1 MYIMALI
8 REECLFCYILDPT
21 HCFLCIAE
29 HMFVPW
35 VQLFDLIRR
44 IDRNPLKQFHLK
56 LNDI

>member
-29 HMFVPW
+29 HVCPMGS
-35 VQLFDLIRR
+35 I
-44 IDRNPLKQFHLK
+44 I
-56 LNDI
+56 

>member
-8 REECLFCYILDPT
+8 REECLFCYFLDPT

-44 IDRNPLKQFHLK
+44 IDRNPLKQFHL
-56 LNDI
+56 

>member
-21 HCFLCIAE
+21 HYFLCIAE

-35 VQLFDLIRR
+35 VQLFEAVSSVA
-44 IDRNPLKQFHLK
+44 
-56 LNDI
+56 